1 MKENPSIRQKTPSL
15 LTNDLFQGYTE
26 WICSLT
32 NVENNVTPKPHNK
45 DIGSCS
51 NKWTLSWAYR
61 SGWWGKAY
69 ICSCNHFILKCSAQT
84 NCQSFFSPLFP
95 SNYSQLL
102 PSLQYQPRSQNCGN
116 LSNFILLPARQDFA
130 TPRFSNWGCL
140 EFAPLQKNI
149 LSGVA
154 Q

>member
-84 NCQSFFSPLFP
+84 TFQSFFSPLFP
-95 SNYSQLL
+95 SITASFSPACNIGPGPKTVAISAISSCYQLGKTL
-102 PSLQYQPRSQNCGN
+102 LHHGFLIEGAWSL
-116 LSNFILLPARQDFA
+116 LLYKKTSF
-130 TPRFSNWGCL
+130 L
-140 EFAPLQKNI
+140 E
-149 LSGVA
+149 
-154 Q
+154 